1 MLNRIELN
9 ADVGKDEWER
19 ERFRRLAVVLQ
30 WIQVGELARR
40 HCEDLELPKGLP
52 PWSGLIGFRGV
63 LAHSLEDEIDFER
76 VRVFCGDDLRSYRET
91 ISVITDRNS

>member
-1 MLNRIELN
+1 MLNRIERD

-19 ERFRRLAVVLQ
+19 ERFRRLAVVMQ
-30 WIQVGELARR
+30 WIHVGELARR
-40 HCEDLELPKGLP
+40 HCEDLGLPKGLP
-52 PWSGLIGFRGV
+52 PWSGLIGFRGA

-91 ISVITDRNS
+91 VTEIIDGDS